1 MKQELHKEL
10 KKQVEELAESLVTSE
25 GMELV
30 DMEYRLEG
38 PRWILRLFIDKPGG
52 VNVDDCAYISRQL
65 GDYLDV
71 KDIIP
76 QAYLLEVSSPGL
88 NRRVRKKEDF
98 SRFAGRKVRLQL
110 SSPVEGRKKVIGNL
124 VGIENEAVIVTTADE
139 RWTVP
144 FENIDKANLIHEF

>member
-1 MKQELHKEL
+1 M
-10 KKQVEELAESLVTSE
+10 
-25 GMELV
+25 V
-30 DMEYRLEG
+30 DLEYRFEG

-52 VNVDDCAYISRQL
+52 VSIDDCAYISRQL

-88 NRRVRKKEDF
+88 NRRIRKKEDF
-98 SRFAGRKVRLQL
+98 SRFAGRKVRLHL